1 MPESAGLKPPPIPD
15 QSSSS
20 ARDGLRKTPRD
31 ASGIGSQKMLKRST
45 IQPLGKQQNTVP
57 ADRNVP
63 TDHQDCPETAPNTPS
78 GTQTNHST
86 DHGIPQTV
94 NPTSAPPAT
103 KASLPNPTPKPK
115 YYILASDSTSS
126 FEERW
131 TGPSLSE
138 MTLETLFAQAAT
150 HTSGREVLSVRFTLS
165 SSQPGFVGRKNTV
178 DRDEPGSLE
187 EVRERFRVGC
197 REGLKKG
204 ITQFG
209 ILLEPELGAQAEVE
223 VKDFADVDV
232 I

>member
-1 MPESAGLKPPPIPD
+1 
-15 QSSSS
+15 
-20 ARDGLRKTPRD
+20 
-31 ASGIGSQKMLKRST
+31 
-45 IQPLGKQQNTVP
+45 
-57 ADRNVP
+57 
-63 TDHQDCPETAPNTPS
+63 
-78 GTQTNHST
+78 
-86 DHGIPQTV
+86 
-94 NPTSAPPAT
+94 
-103 KASLPNPTPKPK
+103 
-115 YYILASDSTSS
+115 
-126 FEERW
+126 
-131 TGPSLSE
+131 

-150 HTSGREVLSVRFTLS
+150 HTSGREVLSVRFALS